1 MSQTILTYPEERA
14 PGARHPRHSADLP
27 QSSASLHLQTLG
39 HASIALYR
47 KGEAPILLTDPWLV
61 GSVYWRS
68 WWLQH
73 YPSADEIEWL
83 SGAACVYVTHEH
95 PDHFHMPSIR
105 RLGSGP
111 TYLFPALSERGYLD
125 HMHAAGYRAEIIPAL
140 RWRRLAEDVSI
151 LSLPF
156 WNDDS
161 VLLIDT
167 PDALI
172 LNLNDAKPLPT
183 VVKALRQ
190 LADRVGKRRILLCS
204 YSPASLVNS
213 FLDESGVVS
222 LKRPDE
228 YVAYVCR
235 VCDALGADLYIP
247 FASQAS
253 FERTDSAWANQYRT
267 SFADLQRSWTARAK
281 LLAPYTTLD
290 LVRFNA
296 AAVAPAEYRPAES
309 TRLAALTEE
318 RRVAEREATIESEDL
333 ARLAAK
339 LSRWRFLLRW
349 LFPRGFSF
357 RLGGRS
363 YFYNPRQKSLGEASA
378 GAEGD
383 FEISVPALT
392 LQEALRNNH
401 LSDLGITMMVRIRL
415 LRRLD
420 PRKVYGLFV
429 LFQFDDYGHLRSP
442 NAFLRWIGTGLRC
455 SVPQRLPLP
464 PR

>member
-1 MSQTILTYPEERA
+1 MREREA
-14 PGARHPRHSADLP
+14 QGEGG
-27 QSSASLHLQTLG
+27 SLVLRALG

-47 KGEAPILLTDPWLV
+47 EGEVPLLLTDPWLV

-83 SGAACVYVTHEH
+83 SRAAYVYVTHEH

-105 RLGSGP
+105 RLGIRP

-125 HMHAAGYRAEIIPAL
+125 HVKAAGYRGEIVPPL
-140 RWRRLAEDVSI
+140 RWQQLGEGVSI
-151 LSLPF
+151 LSIPL

-167 PDALI
+167 PHVLI

-183 VVKALRQ
+183 VLQALRR
-190 LADRVGKRRILLCS
+190 LADRVGKRRVLLCS

-213 FLDESGVVS
+213 FRDENGVVS
-222 LKRPDE
+222 LKRPED

-235 VCDALGADLYIP
+235 LCDALGADFYIP

-253 FERTDSAWANQYRT
+253 FERPDSAWANQYRT
-267 SFADLQRSWTARAK
+267 GFADLQRGWTTRAE
-281 LLAPYTTLD
+281 LLPPYTTLD
-290 LVRFNA
+290 LTGFGYE
-296 AAVAPAEYRPAES
+296 AVAAGDYRPAES
-309 TRLAALTEE
+309 ARLAELT
-318 RRVAEREATIESEDL
+318 RARDAAETGATIDADDL
-333 ARLAAK
+333 ARLAVK
-339 LSRWRFLLRW
+339 LNRWRLLLRL

-357 RLGGRS
+357 RLASGG
-363 YFYNPRQKSLGEASA
+363 YFYDPRQGRLRETTA

-383 FEISVPALT
+383 FEISVPVLT
-392 LQEALRNNH
+392 MREALRNGH
-401 LSDLGITMMVRIRL
+401 LSDLGITMVVRIKL
-415 LRRLD
+415 LRRID

-429 LFQFDDYGHLRSP
+429 LFQFDDYGHLRGAA
-442 NAFLRWIGTGLRC
+442 AFMRWIGTGLRH
-455 SVPQRLPLP
+455 SLPRRLPLP
-464 PR
+464 PT